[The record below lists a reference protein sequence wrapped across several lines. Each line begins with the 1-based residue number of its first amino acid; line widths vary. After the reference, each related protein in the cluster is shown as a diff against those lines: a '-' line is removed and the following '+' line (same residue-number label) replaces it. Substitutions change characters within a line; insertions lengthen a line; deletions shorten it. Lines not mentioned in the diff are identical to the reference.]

1 MRRLWPL
8 TVRGTGAL
16 ILAVTCFVMANEF
29 GVSEL
34 MYFGILLVAVLV
46 ASVAS
51 LYLSRRSDVV
61 TRSLAPDVVSVGRE
75 SRVSVTV
82 GVRTALPTPPG
93 VWHDELPRGLRG
105 KAEGVFPAL
114 GSGLRRSDRVV
125 ELSYPVTG
133 TRRGVHAIGPLAV
146 RSTDPFGL
154 ARRQTLFGD
163 RTRVTVAPALVD
175 LPPLTDFAGET
186 GGTLHTT
193 TNQLGQ
199 GADNLVARP
208 YMPGDSM
215 RRIHWRATAHR
226 DELMVRQEEQEST
239 PEASVVLDRGVLR
252 WSTEAMQA
260 PGADPGFEMAV
271 SACVSAVARMV
282 HDGYAVEVLDSD
294 GTVLAE
300 RIHGGDMADVEAM
313 LSHFATLTAR
323 RDDSLGRLTRLFAGA
338 MTGPVIVVVGRFDA
352 SDVETIAP
360 VVHHST
366 LPMLFAVS
374 PVGDA
379 LDRAADS
386 GWRVGVID
394 PDGDLAGA
402 WATAVG
408 RGVSNVVA

>member
-16 ILAVTCFVMANEF
+16 ILAITCLIMANEF

-34 MYFGILLVAVLV
+34 MYFGILLLAVV
-46 ASVAS
+46 GASIAS
-51 LYLSRRSDVV
+51 LFLSRRSDVV
-61 TRSLAPDVVSVGRE
+61 TRSLTPDVATVGRE
-75 SRVSVTV
+75 SLVSVRV

-93 VWHDELPRGLRG
+93 VWHDTLPKGLRG
-105 KAEGVFPAL
+105 ASDGVFPAL

-125 ELSYPVTG
+125 ELSYTVTG
-133 TRRGVHAIGPLAV
+133 VRRGIHSIGPLSV

-154 ARRQTLFGD
+154 ARRHTLFGE
-163 RTRVTVAPALVD
+163 RTPVTVAPAVVD

-208 YMPGDSM
+208 YVPGDSM

-239 PEASVVLDRGVLR
+239 PEASVVLDRGTLR
-252 WSTEAMQA
+252 WSADALQA
-260 PGADPGFEMAV
+260 PGADPGFEAAV
-271 SACVSAVARMV
+271 SACVSAVARLV

-294 GTVLAE
+294 GVVLAE
-300 RIHGGDMADVEAM
+300 RIDGGDMTEVDA
-313 LSHFATLTAR
+313 LLTHFATLTSR
-323 RDDSLGRLTRLFAGA
+323 RDDSLPRLTRLFAGV
-338 MTGPVIVVVGRFDA
+338 MTGPIIVIVGRFDP
-352 SDVETIAP
+352 SDAEAISP
-360 VVHHST
+360 VAHHST

-379 LDRAADS
+379 LDRAADH
-386 GWRVGVID
+386 GWRVGAID
-394 PDGDLAGA
+394 PDGDLAASWGH
-402 WATAVG
+402 AVG
-408 RGVSNVVA
+408 RGVSHVVA